1 MEEAKDF
8 NKYTSKVNFALITD
22 FVLQNGQLTQ
32 YQKEIS
38 FADKMNP
45 AN

>member
-8 NKYTSKVNFALITD
+8 NKYTSKVNFAP
-22 FVLQNGQLTQ
+22 LQILYFKMGNLPNIK
-32 YQKEIS
+32 KEIS
-38 FADKMNP
+38 FVDKMNP

>member
-8 NKYTSKVNFALITD
+8 NKYTSKVNFAPITD
-22 FVLQNGQLTQ
+22 FYLKWAT
-32 YQKEIS
+32 YPIS
-38 FADKMNP
+38 KGFLFADKMNP